1 MTQSESRNKTQSKD
15 STIHIKDKITG
26 SYRLRFFL
34 FILLIYIAGA
44 TLDITNTN
52 PGSRFML
59 TKEIAQ
65 EGDFAIREEVRERYS
80 YLDFSV
86 INQIINPSYEQ
97 GDGFEALGWV
107 INGTNSGRVVNTG
120 LTGNYSLELNSQ
132 WDWAEQDL
140 GDIDVDKIYENYTFK
155 IQAKREFG
163 MDTYL
168 NITFTYTDNSK
179 TTYWII
185 VKTTSFIQYSIQF
198 NNDDLNK
205 SISNIRLQNANS
217 SQINLDNCELYYS
230 YSDKPIGVSLLAVPI
245 YWIGE
250 FIVVELIGFDS

>member
-15 STIHIKDKITG
+15 STIQIKDKITG

-97 GDGFEALGWV
+97 GDGFEALGWT

-217 SQINLDNCELYYS
+217 SQINLDNCEL
-230 YSDKPIGVSLLAVPI
+230 
-245 YWIGE
+245 
-250 FIVVELIGFDS
+250 DSR